1 MTIIPGNHGS
11 LRLFEKLGYQR
22 DDSAQARAYIDE
34 PDDVTMSLGQGD
46 FQRLHAD
53 KVGQL
58 TIARRPAADVT
69 APCSR
74 GRS

>member
-1 MTIIPGNHGS
+1 VTIIPANRGS

-22 DDSAQARAYIDE
+22 DQSPQARAYIDE
-34 PDDVTMSLGQGD
+34 PDDVTMSLGRGD
-46 FQRLHAD
+46 FQRLHAGA
-53 KVGQL
+53 VRQL
-58 TIARRPAADVT
+58 TIARRPATDVT